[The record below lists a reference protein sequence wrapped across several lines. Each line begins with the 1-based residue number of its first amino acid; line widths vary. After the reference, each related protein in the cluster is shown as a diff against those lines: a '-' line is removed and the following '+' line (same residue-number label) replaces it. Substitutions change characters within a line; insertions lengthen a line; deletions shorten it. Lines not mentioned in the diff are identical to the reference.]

1 MAVPESITIPL
12 RLPRGEAM
20 ALAWLRPG
28 IHFETC
34 DNFASAFVIYDRN
47 AKCDIIWSG
56 ANFIVTTSAEAG
68 LAAR

>member
-20 ALAWLRPG
+20 ALAWFRPS

-34 DNFASAFVIYDRN
+34 S
-47 AKCDIIWSG
+47 S
-56 ANFIVTTSAEAG
+56 ANFLSTTSAEAV

>member
-34 DNFASAFVIYDRN
+34 DSFATASVIYDRH
-47 AKCDIIWSG
+47 AECDIVCSS
-56 ANFIVTTSAEAG
+56 ANFLSTTSAEAG
-68 LAAR
+68 LAA

>member
-28 IHFETC
+28 FHVETC
-34 DNFASAFVIYDRN
+34 DDFATAFVVYDHY
-47 AKCDIIWSG
+47 AKCANIRSG
-56 ANFIVTTSAEAG
+56 ANFLHTSIQAG
-68 LAAR
+68 LAAY